1 MSPTQVVEIDFIYEI
16 KKVEFKK
23 KCKFVIFLGKLGPIW
38 KSAWE
43 HVDWGAQCFE
53 HCVWHQRAQL
63 TPNKTSK
70 IPTPVRTTLTN
81 SDPNQ
86 LISIDKPK
94 LFWKSS
100 KSRSISTMEWS
111 CFLLFSYESLKIYI
125 MIVLMRNI
133 STKTSYVPQRFNS
146 EKSAVDVKKLKI
158 RLLIVKRSFF

>member
-1 MSPTQVVEIDFIYEI
+1 M
-16 KKVEFKK
+16 
-23 KCKFVIFLGKLGPIW
+23 GKLGPIW

-81 SDPNQ
+81 SDSNQ

-100 KSRSISTMEWS
+100 KSLSLSTIVWY
-111 CFLLFSYESLKIYI
+111 CFLPFSPESLQIYFI
-125 MIVLMRNI
+125 IVLTRNI
-133 STKTSYVPQRFNS
+133 FTITCYVPQRLNS
-146 EKSAVDVKKLKI
+146 ENVRCAFHWAKI
-158 RLLIVKRSFF
+158 RVLIVLLIYLSEFWRLKE